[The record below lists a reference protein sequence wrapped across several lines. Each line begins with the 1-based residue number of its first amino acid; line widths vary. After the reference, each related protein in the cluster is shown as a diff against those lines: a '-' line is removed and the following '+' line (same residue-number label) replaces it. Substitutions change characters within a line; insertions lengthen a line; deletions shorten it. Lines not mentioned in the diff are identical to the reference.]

1 MVPDDGLALRMA
13 VAQDAYQ
20 RARIQVFDQFP
31 PGESI
36 DYDALTPPQVIVL
49 DDLAR
54 VEAELAEF
62 RQKSYALV

>member
-31 PGESI
+31 PGEPI